1 MPSPHPAL
9 SVFHRRARVF
19 GLSALALLGSL
30 AAPLQAGAS
39 DDGPYR
45 VFYFGNSLLENS
57 IPWFQ
62 PTLAATAGEDL
73 EMTSRIGPGWQ
84 IWMHVD
90 RWFIERPEG
99 GKAELESGDWD
110 AVLIHQ
116 FGRHPGVEPNVRDKV
131 WHNQKPFPEPRDVSD
146 PASAAVI
153 IEALLESRPD
163 DGVAFI
169 YSSWPGIPGAQDV
182 QKRVKEETESSYAEQ
197 GLEREEV
204 LQKVKER
211 KATLEEL
218 TPVLEAFDYGA
229 LWTAPYRPE
238 PGDPAS
244 VDNSHSRDYV
254 DQLMTRLAERF
265 PELAAE
271 DRLRLIP
278 NGEVLYALDQKARA
292 GELPGVSNIGFF
304 SRDGLHIRAGLPR
317 YTIAAT
323 VFAVMFERHPGE
335 LDAAIYND
343 IDNYT
348 NEYIRQIEGKIGSGY
363 IHGPDL
369 GELLPITPERKK
381 VVDDTVW
388 EVVTSHP
395 HSRVNVN

>member
-1 MPSPHPAL
+1 MTTNHFYPLA
-9 SVFHRRARVF
+9 
-19 GLSALALLGSL
+19 ALLAAFCAI
-30 AAPLQAGAS
+30 AAPVAAAPS
-39 DDGPYR
+39 TADSADAPFR

-57 IPWFQ
+57 IPWFH
-62 PTLAATAGEDL
+62 PSLAETAGESL

-90 RWFIERPEG
+90 KWFYQQPEG
-99 GKAELESGDWD
+99 GKKLLESGEWD

-116 FGRHPGVEPNVRDKV
+116 FGRTPGIEPNVRDKV
-131 WHNQKPFPEPRDVSD
+131 WHNQEPFPEPRDISD

-153 IEALLESRPD
+153 IEAFLKGRPD
-163 DGVAFI
+163 DGVVFI
-169 YSSWPGIPGAQDV
+169 YSSWPGIPGAKDV

-197 GLEREEV
+197 GLEREDI
-204 LQKVKER
+204 LKKVKER

-218 TPVLEAFDYGA
+218 TPVLESFDYGA
-229 LWTAPYRPE
+229 LWTTPYRPN
-238 PGDPAS
+238 GDPQK

-265 PELAAE
+265 PELAASK
-271 DRLRLIP
+271 RLRLIP

-292 GELPGVSNIGFF
+292 GDLPGVPNIGFF

-335 LDAAIYND
+335 LDATIYND

-348 NEYIRQIEGKIGSGY
+348 NEYIRQIKGKIGSGY

-381 VVDDTVW
+381 VIDETIW

-395 HSRVNVN
+395 HSHIATSPQPD